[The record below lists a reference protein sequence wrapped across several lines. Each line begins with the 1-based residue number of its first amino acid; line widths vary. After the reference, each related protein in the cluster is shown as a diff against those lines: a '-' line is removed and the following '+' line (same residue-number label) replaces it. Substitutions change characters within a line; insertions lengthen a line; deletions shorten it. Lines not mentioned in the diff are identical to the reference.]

1 MLAPILR
8 ASRQRGWPHR
18 PISPCARDV
27 VARAVPSDRN
37 TQAPRNWALRA
48 TGLALARGT
57 MERGSLRDLTSKR
70 LAVGLGRRP
79 WRLPSLP
86 RSYGASDCREEKLA
100 LALDKSRG
108 ISIEGALSV

>member
-1 MLAPILR
+1 
-8 ASRQRGWPHR
+8 
-18 PISPCARDV
+18 
-27 VARAVPSDRN
+27 
-37 TQAPRNWALRA
+37 
-48 TGLALARGT
+48 